1 MAHRPVRV
9 LIVDD
14 SALMRKMLSEMIG
27 SSPELEVVGTARDGS
42 EALELAGRLR
52 PDVVTLDVEMPGLS
66 GLEVLPRLLEKQEV
80 PVVMVSS
87 WTQEGADIT
96 LAALELGAVDFLPK
110 PDRRHF
116 SQLRGARDLLVAKLL
131 MASGSRVRRPRVVA
145 AGGAG
150 PAVDRGP
157 RAPSGSRAATRC
169 VVLGIST
176 GGPQTLTRVFAELE
190 PPLPPI
196 LVVQHMPA
204 TFTRVFADRL
214 DRRSRVAVR
223 EAQEGDRVESDLI
236 LVAPGGRQMSLVGR
250 PPFVRIALSDG
261 PPVSGHRPSI
271 DVLFRSAAEV
281 FGAEAVGVL
290 MTGMGRDGVAG
301 CQRILEEGGLT
312 LGQDEATSV
321 IYGMNKAAFEA
332 GAIRSQFAI
341 EELPALLRQFAS

>member
-1 MAHRPVRV
+1 MPHRPVRV

-14 SALMRKMLSEMIG
+14 SALMRKMLSEMVR
-27 SSPELEVVGTARDGS
+27 SSPELEVVGAARDGE
-42 EALELAGRLR
+42 EALALAAQLR

-66 GLEVLPRLLEKQEV
+66 GLEVLPRLLEQQEV

-96 LAALELGAVDFLPK
+96 LSALELGAVDFLPK
-110 PDRRHF
+110 PDRKHF
-116 SQLRGARDLLVAKLL
+116 SQLRGARDVLVAKLL
-131 MASGSRVRRPRVVA
+131 TAAGSRVRRSRPARPRVA
-145 AGGAG
+145 TT
-150 PAVDRGP
+150 GP
-157 RAPSGSRAATRC
+157 REPRMPSGARAATRC

-176 GGPQTLTRVFAELE
+176 GGPQTLTRVFSELE

-196 LVVQHMPA
+196 LVVQHMPP
-204 TFTRVFADRL
+204 TFTKVFADRL
-214 DRRSRVAVR
+214 DRRCRIAVR
-223 EAQEGDRVESDLI
+223 EAKEGDRVESDLI

-261 PPVSGHRPSI
+261 PAVSGHRPSI

-290 MTGMGRDGVAG
+290 MTGMGRDGVDG
-301 CQRILEEGGLT
+301 CQKILEAGGAT

-332 GAIRSQFAI
+332 GAIRSQFALD
-341 EELPALLRQFAS
+341 ELPGLLRLLAL